1 MVFILVLSWWC
12 RSLNRRSTQ
21 APHPSQWV
29 VLTHYWCIAAMEIN
43 VFFSKQQ
50 PRNSI
55 FSNFALIR
63 DIWLRVTLLAL
74 VNVIVIVGSLSM
86 MVNLHGPSL
95 HLLFLFTTQQWVL
108 NATLHLNPFIVD
120 GETIDTSFPNFQSE
134 SALSIEHRR
143 GNSIIYIKSVHYCD
157 PLQLVKL
164 MILKVVTCF
173 LLPRIGECYKSR
185 PQHLL

>member
-1 MVFILVLSWWC
+1 MVFILVLSWC
-12 RSLNRRSTQ
+12 GGAGLLIEGPRKLPT
-21 APHPSQWV
+21 PSQWV

-95 HLLFLFTTQQWVL
+95 HLLFLFTTQQ
-108 NATLHLNPFIVD
+108 
-120 GETIDTSFPNFQSE
+120 
-134 SALSIEHRR
+134 
-143 GNSIIYIKSVHYCD
+143 
-157 PLQLVKL
+157 
-164 MILKVVTCF
+164 
-173 LLPRIGECYKSR
+173 
-185 PQHLL
+185 